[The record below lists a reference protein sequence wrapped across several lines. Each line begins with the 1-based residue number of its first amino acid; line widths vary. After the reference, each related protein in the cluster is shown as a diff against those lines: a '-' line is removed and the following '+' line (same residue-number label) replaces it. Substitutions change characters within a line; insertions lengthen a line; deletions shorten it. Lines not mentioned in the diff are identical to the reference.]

1 VLRDWRDSEEERRQE
16 TDGFGT
22 VVEEKP
28 PLFLPTRCFRDSTEE
43 E

>member
-1 VLRDWRDSEEERRQE
+1 VLRERRDSEEERRQQ

-28 PLFLPTRCFRDSTEE
+28 PLFLPTPCFRASMEE